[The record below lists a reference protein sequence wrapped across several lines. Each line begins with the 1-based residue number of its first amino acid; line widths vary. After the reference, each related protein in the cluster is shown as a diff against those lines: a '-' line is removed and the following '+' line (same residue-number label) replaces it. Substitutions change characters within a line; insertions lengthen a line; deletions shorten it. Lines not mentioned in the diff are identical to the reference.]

1 MKCARLRWYK
11 WVFPGS
17 FFSLNKALFLFF
29 SCFFWGERIPFY
41 LTTTECRWKS
51 VMRVK
56 WSLSFHAGESLE
68 MRVTPAQCG
77 WVHISVFLREFIFSC
92 PMINLFILPSQI
104 AFRLLPFSCLLLN
117 LALFSSVL
125 WVLLIISLL
134 PRLCKTDCQFIMLEI
149 ALANWLNKTWV
160 PL

>member
-29 SCFFWGERIPFY
+29 SCFFGGRRYCFTWQLQNAGE
-41 LTTTECRWKS
+41 TS
-51 VMRVK
+51 VMRLK

-68 MRVTPAQCG
+68 MRVTPAQCV
-77 WVHISVFLREFIFSC
+77 WVHISVFLREFTFSC